1 MRVARSI
8 RERVVL
14 PMDCNPLPPA
24 LSRREP
30 EHRPEA
36 YVHGGMHPDRAVCEA
51 PVEIDRRGDDGDL
64 GKGQSDERG
73 DPDIM

>member
-1 MRVARSI
+1 MRVARPI

-14 PMDCNPLPPA
+14 AMNGDPLPPA
-24 LSRREP
+24 LSRRDP
-30 EHRPEA
+30 EHRAEA
-36 YVHGGMHPDRAVCEA
+36 RVQGGMQPDRAVGEA

-64 GKGQSDERG
+64 GKRQSNEGG